1 MSNPTT
7 PACPHCGSQQL
18 IAHHNSR
25 MVYINHDGERI
36 PLLTAN
42 YSLDH
47 PVIEAHSTTY
57 TCSCSWVGNGADL
70 VSHG

>member
-1 MSNPTT
+1 MNDPKTPT
-7 PACPHCGSQQL
+7 CPHCGSQQL

-25 MVYINHDGERI
+25 MVFINHAGERI
-36 PLLTAN
+36 PLLTAH

-57 TCSCSWVGNGADL
+57 TCSCSWVGNEADMTAH
-70 VSHG
+70 S